1 MAAAMLNPDRRAA
14 ADATTQ
20 PTSMMKY
27 IVPFKPLFMG
37 LSFPAG
43 LALYWCVTTTFSAV
57 QQYFISGWGSF
68 WVGVPGMQHLV
79 PEPKDTPALATAS
92 ASRTVASAR
101 GLPAAA
107 VVDQQPGGL
116 RGMLKQIRDTM
127 GAPQSAPATEAT
139 ARTPERAGSTNCTEQ
154 APLGLASAGPTGSV

>member
-1 MAAAMLNPDRRAA
+1 
-14 ADATTQ
+14 
-20 PTSMMKY
+20 MMQY
-27 IVPFKPLFMG
+27 IMPFMTLFIG

-68 WVGVPGMQHLV
+68 WVGVPGMQHLG

-107 VVDQQPGGL
+107 GVDGQPGGL

-127 GAPQSAPATEAT
+127 GDAQSAAARGGAT
-139 ARTPERAGSTNCTEQ
+139 RAGANAS
-154 APLGLASAGPTGSV
+154 GSAGANNRPYSAARKPGSKNASSSRSRGGRPKGGR